1 MKEPVYVTE
10 ILVRSIK
17 IIDIGY
23 ITIIYFVIGLFFAK
37 VFDTYYGKFDAKK
50 ESKKTKLR
58 HMLELAGIM
67 WLSGIVIYIVRNTVE
82 LIPSPMDHIH
92 GFEHLK
98 VKELKNAAIFSFIFL
113 YFQSYFKAKLQFFYD
128 NIKLK

>member
-1 MKEPVYVTE
+1 MKEPVYLNE
-10 ILVRSIK
+10 IIVRSIK

-23 ITIIYFVIGLFFAK
+23 ITIIYFIIGLLFAK
-37 VFDTYYGKFDAKK
+37 LFDTYYGKFDAKK

-67 WLSGIVIYIVRNTVE
+67 WLCGIVIYIIRNTVE

-113 YFQSYFKAKLQFFYD
+113 YFQSYFKGKLQYFYD
-128 NIKLK
+128 NIKLQ